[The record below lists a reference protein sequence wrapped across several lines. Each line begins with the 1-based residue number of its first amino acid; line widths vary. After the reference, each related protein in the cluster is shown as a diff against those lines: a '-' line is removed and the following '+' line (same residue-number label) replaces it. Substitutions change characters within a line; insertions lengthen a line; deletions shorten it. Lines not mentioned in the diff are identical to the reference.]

1 MFLVRK
7 LKNLFLCF
15 WNVCLFWTF
24 FCGLLWRIHLR
35 NWNVMRLGFWRT
47 LQSSKV
53 LNTVFTTSVLV
64 VIFLHSLSISS
75 LEICL
80 SLARPATQKLTRV
93 TITSRGLYQPEPS
106 KFLNFQ
112 KNQNFEKKWQKV
124 KSSSRDI
131 KFWENL
137 LFPYVGS
144 LYRFYRSSYHYAV
157 SCRVSDRDC
166 KRWLISLGC
175 GCDMVVIQYL

>member
-1 MFLVRK
+1 MYVYFEP
-7 LKNLFLCF
+7 
-15 WNVCLFWTF
+15 F
-24 FCGLLWRIHLR
+24 FVVFYGESICGIETSCDY
-35 NWNVMRLGFWRT
+35 GFWRT

-93 TITSRGLYQPEPS
+93 TITRGLYQPEPS

-112 KNQNFEKKWQKV
+112 KNQNFEKKNDKKCQV
-124 KSSSRDI
+124 QEI
-131 KFWENL
+131 KFSEKKT
-137 LFPYVGS
+137 LFHMGRPINRFDR
-144 LYRFYRSSYHYAV
+144 LQFARYRV
-157 SCRVSDRDC
+157 CLIG

>member
-1 MFLVRK
+1 MYVYFEP
-7 LKNLFLCF
+7 
-15 WNVCLFWTF
+15 F
-24 FCGLLWRIHLR
+24 FVVFYGESICGIETSCDY
-35 NWNVMRLGFWRT
+35 GFWRT

-93 TITSRGLYQPEPS
+93 TITRGLYQPEPS

-112 KNQNFEKKWQKV
+112 KNKNLKKKWQKV
-124 KSSSRDI
+124 K
-131 KFWENL
+131 F
-137 LFPYVGS
+137 
-144 LYRFYRSSYHYAV
+144 
-157 SCRVSDRDC
+157 
-166 KRWLISLGC
+166 KR
-175 GCDMVVIQYL
+175 

>member
-1 MFLVRK
+1 MFSEQNDQFWPKIINLSKTWNYQNFVK
-7 LKNLFLCF
+7 VGSFANNLFLVGKLKIYF
-15 WNVCLFWTF
+15 YVFEMYVYFQPF
-24 FCGLLWRIHLR
+24 FVVFYGESICGIETSCDY
-35 NWNVMRLGFWRT
+35 GFWRT

-93 TITSRGLYQPEPS
+93 TITRGLYQPEPS

-112 KNQNFEKKWQKV
+112 KNKNLKKNDK
-124 KSSSRDI
+124 KSSSRDKI
-131 KFWENL
+131 FREKNTFSIWDDL
-137 LFPYVGS
+137 
-144 LYRFYRSSYHYAV
+144 
-157 SCRVSDRDC
+157 
-166 KRWLISLGC
+166 
-175 GCDMVVIQYL
+175 